1 MHGFKLPSIGN
12 RDFGR
17 NMVFRVFE
25 TAIAVAATTAICV
38 CVCVCCV
45 LLLPLVI
52 IIFYYDLS
60 IAIELLIDW
69 CNAMFQMTFGE
80 QNNEKE
86 SHDILNYAFEHG
98 INALDTAEAVSYF
111 FQSYLNLR
119 FASFLLISPL
129 VVS

>member
-1 MHGFKLPSIGN
+1 MVLNCHPSATVILVAIWFLESSKLQLRLRPQLQ
-12 RDFGR
+12 FL
-17 NMVFRVFE
+17 
-25 TAIAVAATTAICV
+25 

-52 IIFYYDLS
+52 ITFYYDLS

>member
-1 MHGFKLPSIGN
+1 MVLNCHPSATVILVATWFLESSKLQLRLRPQLQ
-12 RDFGR
+12 F
-17 NMVFRVFE
+17 
-25 TAIAVAATTAICV
+25 V